1 MIKRPGFLSLQWIT
15 LAVMVVTSP
24 VVSAADL
31 SMLSDFGR
39 LDIPQQKLGAAL
51 VGNSMVGVMQE
62 GDLNVVS
69 VQQSGGTGNNTQVWQ
84 SGIDLQVA
92 VQQRG
97 ADNELRLSQMDAQ
110 NRGGISQDG
119 FGNQAAIQQF
129 GIDND
134 VTGNQVGDANQL
146 VLLQH
151 GADQFSFT
159 QQGNQNQILADMPA
173 GVSVHVD
180 QIGNNLSFQLMP
192 N

>member
-110 NRGGISQDG
+110 NRGGI
-119 FGNQAAIQQF
+119 
-129 GIDND
+129 DND